1 MVLDLLAQDVPSQ
14 VLKKE
19 KPEELQKYS
28 YDSLVNDYGSCVS
41 PKQCVVEECMLK
53 AEGEL
58 FRLYQEL
65 GKISGLPELDVEA
78 FSDGAYKEV
87 LRRIQKD
94 G

>member
-1 MVLDLLAQDVPSQ
+1 
-14 VLKKE
+14 
-19 KPEELQKYS
+19 
-28 YDSLVNDYGSCVS
+28 
-41 PKQCVVEECMLK
+41 MLK